1 LQINRTCSTPDIGAT
16 GGAIGVALALVA
28 ANPASAAA
36 EKRTTIGFP
45 MEASLVELVNA
56 VWRCWAE
63 PHLNGRR

>member
-16 GGAIGVALALVA
+16 GGAIGAALALVA
-28 ANPASAAA
+28 ANPASAAT

-56 VWRCWAE
+56 V
-63 PHLNGRR
+63 